1 MKVPDKVI
9 VKKKINRI
17 CLNWK
22 DEVKLFLSID
32 AIIFGEENMKHSM
45 FLPGDQ
51 GRWSLMG
58 YPSVNYAQ
66 GQTQLKQLSLG
77 SSYHLMYSKF

>member
-1 MKVPDKVI
+1 MYFLTLLFFTVELKVPAKVI

-32 AIIFGEENMKHSM
+32 AIIFGEGNGNLLQCACLEN
-45 FLPGDQ
+45 PRDG
-51 GRWSLMG
+51 G
-58 YPSVNYAQ
+58 A
-66 GQTQLKQLSLG
+66 
-77 SSYHLMYSKF
+77 